1 MSYLLIDDNG
11 EHSLVAEQP
20 ENSDFLK
27 AVIKLQ
33 GWTLSNGNV
42 DIEVSLLSEDGE
54 FEAIDEE
61 REIEETV
68 QPIVVKTTEALP
80 FLARSFLD
88 KIEE

>member
-42 DIEVSLLSEDGE
+42 DIEVSVLNEDGE
-54 FEAIDEE
+54 FEAIDEGWE
-61 REIEETV
+61 V
-68 QPIVVKTTEALP
+68 DQPIVVKTTEALP

-88 KIEE
+88 KMKE